1 MDSLMDPV
9 YDEIGPNTYVGMTRG
24 GWSSYSWVAGLILMS
39 VILIFLLD
47 FAAERYVEIKYGQDT
62 SRPDIE
68 GIITDGGH
76 SQTPR
81 AGGQDDAQRTEEPKN
96 TAEKEGVDM
105 FYGSGDANDPALV
118 IAKGRSFHQQI
129 AAFLILEFGVIFHS
143 VIIGLNL

>member
-68 GIITDGGH
+68 GIITDGGQ
-76 SQTPR
+76 SQTRGQAVKMMPSVQKNPKTPR
-81 AGGQDDAQRTEEPKN
+81 RK
-96 TAEKEGVDM
+96 K
-105 FYGSGDANDPALV
+105 ALICFMV
-118 IAKGRSFHQQI
+118 LAM
-129 AAFLILEFGVIFHS
+129 LMIL
-143 VIIGLNL
+143 L